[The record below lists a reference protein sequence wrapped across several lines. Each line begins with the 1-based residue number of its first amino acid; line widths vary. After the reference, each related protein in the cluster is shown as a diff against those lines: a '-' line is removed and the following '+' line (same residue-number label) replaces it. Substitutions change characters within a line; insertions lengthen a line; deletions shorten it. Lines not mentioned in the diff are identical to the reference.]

1 MYNKQHVMLKDLPA
15 GTVVVRTGG
24 LVVGGAAVVLGAI
37 VVPGA
42 VVPVTPAVVVGCAVV
57 IGVVVRGGLTVVPA
71 KQIDNFIRTAAWLLD
86 ICLFTQFKP

>member
-1 MYNKQHVMLKDLPA
+1 MDLPG
-15 GTVVVRTGG
+15 GTVVVRTCG
-24 LVVGGAAVVLGAI
+24 LVVEGEAVILGEI

-57 IGVVVRGGLTVVPA
+57 IGAVVRGGLTVVPA